1 MRVSENLSEEDKKLL
16 PGMGIILEEG
26 KSPHFQKKEV
36 PLPPGKMRLSSG
48 RIINRT
54 PIEACLER

>member
-26 KSPHFQKKEV
+26 KSPRFQKKEV
-36 PLPPGKMRLSSG
+36 PLPPGMKRLPSG
-48 RIINRT
+48 KVIPFK
-54 PIEACLER
+54 PITECLKW